1 LTTKKPTAAKLRVKM
16 ERHEQD
22 LRFFKYQLERE
33 NNPFRRNLV
42 LREIA
47 RVEQQILDLMRQERD
62 RINRENCLMEE
73 ALEIIRKREEQK
85 KK

>member
-1 LTTKKPTAAKLRVKM
+1 M
-16 ERHEQD
+16 ERHERD

-33 NNPFRRNLV
+33 NNPFRRNLL

-62 RINRENCLMEE
+62 RINRENSLMEE
-73 ALEIIRKREEQK
+73 ALEIIWKREEQK